1 MPKTS
6 EQKRKILEL
15 CRIFEER
22 TDDEHGMTAAELIGA
37 LDECGVSAERK
48 SLYGDIDALRDFG
61 MDIVSV
67 REAQRTEYRLVS
79 RTFELAELK
88 LLVDAVQASRFITPK
103 KSDMLI
109 SKLSSLA
116 SRYEALSLRR
126 QVYSS
131 GRIKTMNESIY
142 LSVDKLHSAI
152 RMNKKVSF
160 LYYELNT
167 SKQKVFRHGGKLYR
181 VSPFALAWE
190 DENYYLVAY
199 DTDAGKIK
207 HYRVDKMERLSVV
220 DEARDGSA
228 QFERFDM
235 GVYSNKTFGMYGGRE
250 ETVTLRCLDRFAGA
264 IVDRF
269 GHDVLLRP
277 FAEGFFDVSVRVFVS
292 VHLYAWIFGFTPDIT
307 IVSPDSVKEEFV
319 RTASETLSLYK

>member
-37 LDECGVSAERK
+37 LDECGVPAERK

-67 REAQRTEYRLVS
+67 REGQRTEYRLVS

-181 VSPFALAWE
+181 VSPCALAWE
-190 DENYYLVAY
+190 DENYYLAAY
-199 DTDAGKIK
+199 DSVDGIMK
-207 HYRVDKMERLSVV
+207 HYRVDKMERLSVT

-250 ETVTLRCLDRFAGA
+250 ETVTLRCENKLANVMIDK
-264 IVDRF
+264 F
-269 GHDVLLRP
+269 G
-277 FAEGFFDVSVRVFVS
+277 FDTAFSNITDTHFDMRVKVFVS
-292 VHLYAWIFGFTPDIT
+292 PVFLTWIMNFGADVT
-307 IVSPDSVKEEFV
+307 VLSPESVKNEL
-319 RTASETLSLYK
+319 TALASDVLAQYK

>member
-37 LDECGVSAERK
+37 LDECGVPAERK

-131 GRIKTMNESIY
+131 GRIKTMNESRGQ
-142 LSVDKLHSAI
+142 HPA
-152 RMNKKVSF
+152 
-160 LYYELNT
+160 
-167 SKQKVFRHGGKLYR
+167 
-181 VSPFALAWE
+181 
-190 DENYYLVAY
+190 
-199 DTDAGKIK
+199 
-207 HYRVDKMERLSVV
+207 
-220 DEARDGSA
+220 DG
-228 QFERFDM
+228 RR
-235 GVYSNKTFGMYGGRE
+235 RE
-250 ETVTLRCLDRFAGA
+250 WR
-264 IVDRF
+264 
-269 GHDVLLRP
+269 
-277 FAEGFFDVSVRVFVS
+277 
-292 VHLYAWIFGFTPDIT
+292 
-307 IVSPDSVKEEFV
+307 
-319 RTASETLSLYK
+319 